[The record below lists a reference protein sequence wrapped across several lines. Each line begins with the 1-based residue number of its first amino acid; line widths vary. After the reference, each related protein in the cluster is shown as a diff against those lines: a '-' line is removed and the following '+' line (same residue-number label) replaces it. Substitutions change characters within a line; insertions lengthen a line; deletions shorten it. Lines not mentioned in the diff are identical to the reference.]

1 MNKRNRVISDDQA
14 YSRMTQVCARKEYS
28 PYDISLKLNKMGI
41 EREAIEKIILRLK
54 KENYLN
60 DERFTRSFVSDKLRF
75 NGWGI
80 KKIELYLKQKHLP
93 QEIIDKIFEEY
104 SSTELNVSLK
114 PILEKKW
121 KQIKGDSVYEKKG
134 KLIRF
139 ALGRG
144 FAMNEIIKCMNSMNL
159 GYINEE

>member
-1 MNKRNRVISDDQA
+1 MNTRDKIISDDQA
-14 YSRMTQVCARKEYS
+14 YSRMARVCARKEYS
-28 PYDISLKLNKMGI
+28 SYDITLKLKRMGI
-41 EREAIEKIILRLK
+41 EREAIEKIILKLK
-54 KENYLN
+54 KEKYLN

-80 KKIELYLKQKHLP
+80 KKIELYLKQKHMP
-93 QEIIDKIFEEY
+93 QEIIDKVFDEY
-104 SSTELNVSLK
+104 SSTELNLSLK

-121 KQIKGDSVYEKKG
+121 KQIKGDSEYEKKG

-144 FAMNEIIKCMNSMNL
+144 FAMDEIVKCMKSMNL
-159 GYINEE
+159 GDINEE